1 MNKKS
6 ISGILSVI
14 IQLSFV
20 VLIVHLIFKKSTK
33 CNQSIIQ
40 SAELVFGLL
49 LIIFLYF
56 IMYKLVR
63 WVFKTLAIDIFNKI
77 EKRKYF
83 IRNKV
88 SDILFGLSLFLSLG
102 LFIYAANSGPKLI
115 FYNISAIIFTLGLGH
130 GVRDAVDYDNSKD

>member
-6 ISGILSVI
+6 ISGILSAI

-20 VLIVHLIFKKSTK
+20 VLIVHLIFKSTK
-33 CNQSIIQ
+33 SKQSIIQ
-40 SAELVFGLL
+40 SVELVFGLL
-49 LIIFLYF
+49 LIIFVYF
-56 IMYKLVR
+56 IMYRLVR
-63 WVFKTLAIDIFNKI
+63 WIFKTLAIDIFNKI

-115 FYNISAIIFTLGLGH
+115 FYNISAVIFTLGLGH
-130 GVRDAVDYDNSKD
+130 GVRDAADYDNSKD